1 MEKNIVKNGT
11 KVILF
16 ALGTEDTNVTGY
28 WSTMSGV
35 LMYECHYKEL
45 DGTEGDLDNLQRRN
59 FEIIPNKF
67 INLTPHT
74 ITLNNGTEY
83 HPSGKVARVENQFS
97 NFCCGI
103 STVFYGE
110 IENLPEPEEGTI
122 YIVSAMVLAADSESA
137 VVYGNTTKN
146 TVIEYLSNLTP
157 KNGEEAISIIMQSN
171 SW

>member
-16 ALGTEDTNVTGY
+16 ALGTEDINVTGVITGH

-67 INLTPHT
+67 INLT
-74 ITLNNGTEY
+74 L
-83 HPSGKVARVENQFS
+83 
-97 NFCCGI
+97 
-103 STVFYGE
+103 
-110 IENLPEPEEGTI
+110 
-122 YIVSAMVLAADSESA
+122 
-137 VVYGNTTKN
+137 
-146 TVIEYLSNLTP
+146 
-157 KNGEEAISIIMQSN
+157 
-171 SW
+171 

>member
-1 MEKNIVKNGT
+1 
-11 KVILF
+11 
-16 ALGTEDTNVTGY
+16 
-28 WSTMSGV
+28 MSGV

-45 DGTEGDLDNLQRRN
+45 DGNLDNLQRRN

-83 HPSGKVARVENQFS
+83 HKVARVENQFS

-122 YIVSAMVLAADSESA
+122 YIVSASSRVP
-137 VVYGNTTKN
+137 TK
-146 TVIEYLSNLTP
+146 
-157 KNGEEAISIIMQSN
+157 
-171 SW
+171 

>member
-16 ALGTEDTNVTGY
+16 ALGTEDTSVTGVITGH

-45 DGTEGDLDNLQRRN
+45 DGNLDNLQRRN

-74 ITLNNGTEY
+74 ITLNNTI
-83 HPSGKVARVENQFS
+83 HQVKLLVLRTNLATFAVVFPQ
-97 NFCCGI
+97 C
-103 STVFYGE
+103 STVRLKIF
-110 IENLPEPEEGTI
+110 
-122 YIVSAMVLAADSESA
+122 
-137 VVYGNTTKN
+137 
-146 TVIEYLSNLTP
+146 LSQKKAQFILC
-157 KNGEEAISIIMQSN
+157 QQ
-171 SW
+171 WY

>member
-16 ALGTEDTNVTGY
+16 ALGTGH

-45 DGTEGDLDNLQRRN
+45 DGNLDNLQRRN

-110 IENLPEPEEGTI
+110 IPEEGTI
-122 YIVSAMVLAADSESA
+122 YIVSAMVLAAAKEKGRSSRL
-137 VVYGNTTKN
+137 Y
-146 TVIEYLSNLTP
+146 P
-157 KNGEEAISIIMQSN
+157 KGRIYRICSRIRKIIIHYN
-171 SW
+171 SSK

>member
-16 ALGTEDTNVTGY
+16 ALD
-28 WSTMSGV
+28 
-35 LMYECHYKEL
+35 
-45 DGTEGDLDNLQRRN
+45 TEGDLDNLMRKD
-59 FEIIPNKF
+59 FEVVPNKF

-74 ITLNNGTEY
+74 ITLNNGTKY

-110 IENLPEPEEGTI
+110 
-122 YIVSAMVLAADSESA
+122 A
-137 VVYGNTTKN
+137 
-146 TVIEYLSNLTP
+146 
-157 KNGEEAISIIMQSN
+157 
-171 SW
+171 